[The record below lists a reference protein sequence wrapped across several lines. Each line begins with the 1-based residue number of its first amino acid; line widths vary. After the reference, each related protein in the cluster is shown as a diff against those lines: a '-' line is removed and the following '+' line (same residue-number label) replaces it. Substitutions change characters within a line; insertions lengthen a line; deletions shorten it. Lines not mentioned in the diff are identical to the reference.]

1 MCVSACMCVCVC
13 VFVCTGEESQHTW
26 WVSCNDIGVSH
37 YFCICVV
44 YFFVAHSHTHAHTR
58 TVSHRASVLVVHL
71 SLTAQNSDVFL
82 WADGIGYIS
91 VTDGV
96 CSPRCTPPF
105 PHSINLSVSL
115 LFISIQAALAVSLYI
130 VLFLKGYH
138 IRGTKWNL
146 QSNNRYCVK
155 KKQQT
160 KNPAEINKKQDSDI
174 TGIRNCRQIV
184 CVRFFFGLFFVF
196 F

>member
-1 MCVSACMCVCVC
+1 MVLITWYPWCVLVRACVHVCMCVCVC
-13 VFVCTGEESQHTW
+13 VFACTEEESQHT
-26 WVSCNDIGVSH
+26 
-37 YFCICVV
+37 
-44 YFFVAHSHTHAHTR
+44 FFVAHSHTHAHTR

-71 SLTAQNSDVFL
+71 SLTPQNSDVFL
-82 WADGIGYIS
+82 WADGRGYIS

-96 CSPRCTPPF
+96 FSPRCTLPF

-138 IRGTKWNL
+138 ILGTKWNL

-155 KKQQT
+155 KKNKQ
-160 KNPAEINKKQDSDI
+160 KKQP
-174 TGIRNCRQIV
+174 R
-184 CVRFFFGLFFVF
+184 
-196 F
+196 